1 MNMNTQLAIIRS
13 EGKEHLC
20 YRDEECFF
28 DVSYP
33 MTTFTEGEDKFEIV
47 KCNRPLADKTFLYQG
62 KHFLIIPDMYYNGWL
77 ALCLKDPTTNEPYTT
92 LTVNL
97 THEHAFSL
105 PDKAFI
111 DINNNPDAME
121 FLIANKLAEDTG
133 YKKQSGWVNYPMVRL
148 NLPLLYRLD
157 PAAFHRMMNIQ

>member
-1 MNMNTQLAIIRS
+1 M
-13 EGKEHLC
+13 
-20 YRDEECFF
+20 
-28 DVSYP
+28 
-33 MTTFTEGEDKFEIV
+33 
-47 KCNRPLADKTFLYQG
+47 
-62 KHFLIIPDMYYNGWL
+62 
-77 ALCLKDPTTNEPYTT
+77 
-92 LTVNL
+92 TVNL

-105 PDKAFI
+105 PDKAFV

-157 PAAFHRMMNIQ
+157 SAAFHRMMNIQ